1 MLTLSIPVLSG
12 AGAWLVVG
20 QQVTLIQ
27 GLGMAVVISVLVL
40 VVRRDARSFVATGDS
55 RT

>member
-1 MLTLSIPVLSG
+1 
-12 AGAWLVVG
+12 VG

-40 VVRRDARSFVATGDS
+40 VVSRDARPTVAAGDS
-55 RT
+55 